1 MENQD
6 QSIVCSECGQ
16 EFVFTA
22 GERQF
27 YIDRG
32 FEHPPKRC
40 KPCRAQRKQQSGRRD
55 GAPSHGTGNQ
65 RNAGQA
71 AHRSREREAP
81 QPQQRSRDAS
91 QQRTNAHRESSGR
104 SSHQQPSS
112 REVHVTT
119 CQACGTSTKVPF
131 RPQEGRGVYCPE
143 CYHAL
148 KALSR
153 ASKEEN
159 FT

>member
-6 QSIVCSECGQ
+6 QTITCSDCSQ
-16 EFVFTA
+16 EFIFTG

-27 YIDRG
+27 YVERG

-40 KPCRAQRKQQSGRRD
+40 KPCRAQRKQQAARNREPV
-55 GAPSHGTGNQ
+55 PSPAGNSRKTNHGNQ
-65 RNAGQA
+65 RPREAFQA
-71 AHRSREREAP
+71 QQRPKDTHQRPQQIREAP
-81 QPQQRSRDAS
+81 QRANQL
-91 QQRTNAHRESSGR
+91 
-104 SSHQQPSS
+104 

-119 CQACGTSTKVPF
+119 CQACGISTKVPF

-148 KALSR
+148 KALNR
-153 ASKEEN
+153 ASTEEN
-159 FT
+159 FS